1 MEKNNA
7 ADRLA
12 GKTAA
17 AVGLRLG
24 RWEEFRGLRRHPGT
38 PSKGHD
44 AVADVKEK
52 GGGSRVVPG
61 LVTVS
66 SYIHRAM
73 ETVHELTLPKTK
85 SQSRIVESIMVFL
98 STILLLLWTKTNI
111 PDIYHSMNVQTWCT
125 MYSHWWPLVAGD
137 LFLHGVQCTDILYRV
152 QHGVQCTAYGLQCT
166 GMVCSLQVQYAVC
179 RCGVQ

>member
-12 GKTAA
+12 GKKAA

-24 RWEEFRGLRRHPGT
+24 RWEEFRGLRHHSGT
-38 PSKGHD
+38 PSKGYD

-52 GGGSRVVPG
+52 GGGSPVVPG
-61 LVTVS
+61 PVTMS

-98 STILLLLWTKTNI
+98 STLLLLIWTKTNI
-111 PDIYHSMNVQTWCT
+111 PDIYHSMNVQAW
-125 MYSHWWPLVAGD
+125 Y
-137 LFLHGVQCTDILYRV
+137 
-152 QHGVQCTAYGLQCT
+152 QCTAIG
-166 GMVCSLQVQYAVC
+166 GHSC
-179 RCGVQ
+179 RG